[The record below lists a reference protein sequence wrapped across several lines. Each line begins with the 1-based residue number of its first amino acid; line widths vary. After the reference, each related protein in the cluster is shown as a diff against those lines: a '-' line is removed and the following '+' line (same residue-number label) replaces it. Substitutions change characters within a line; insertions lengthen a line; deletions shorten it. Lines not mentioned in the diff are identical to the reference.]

1 MKHRGLMLRAT
12 AVAVPAALTALFAT
26 AGAQAVSS
34 GHHDASAAAGRAV
47 AASASLST
55 KVTDKVIIVLRNQF
69 TAIPDSRTD
78 AATRSARVASLQR
91 PILSE
96 LASTHARNVKSFSLV
111 NAVAATVS
119 PAEAARLQADP
130 QVKEV
135 IPDLPVK
142 LATLTSPAK
151 PTAKGL
157 KPLPGACAPHG
168 HVQLNPEAILNIHA
182 ATQSGKGA
190 AAQSLGYTGA
200 GVKVGFIADGLDVN
214 NPDFIRANGKHVFV
228 DYEDFS
234 GVGTNAP
241 TDGGEAFLDAS
252 SIAAQGR
259 HVYNVA
265 TYGTKLDETC
275 NIRILGVA
283 PGASLVGMAFVS
295 DFLFNSGLLEA
306 INYAVTRDHVNVL
319 NESFGEN
326 PFPDEESLDLI
337 DQANDAAVKAGVTV
351 VVASGDSGVTNTI
364 ASPASDPNVISAGA
378 TTTYR
383 SYAQTGIAGITT
395 PGVKGWLDNNISGLS
410 SGGFDQTGATVD
422 VVAPGDLNW
431 ALCTPKPAMYGACT
445 NFAGKPASVEQ
456 TGGTSEASPLTAGTA
471 ALVIQA
477 YAQAH
482 HGQVPTPATVKQI
495 IMSTAENIGA
505 PAEQQGAGMIDAYQ
519 AVLAA
524 RNYPGSTQAP
534 KGNAILD
541 STTQLNAVGQPGTS
555 EQFSETLTNDGSS
568 SQTIK
573 LTSHTL
579 GAYQSVLT
587 EPLTLTAKSG
597 YNATVKFTVPP
608 GQARLNV
615 ADALVGGLNLSL
627 IAPNGD
633 FAFYN
638 LPQGFG
644 DYGDAQVSNP
654 EPGTWTAL
662 LNGVPLLTS
671 GNLPTQFEA
680 STATWQ
686 PFGTLSASSL
696 TLAPG
701 ASGSFT
707 LTVPT
712 PSQPGDESGLIVLH
726 SSAGSPSFAAT
737 TSIPVTLRALAPTP
751 NPSTTFTGTLTGGNG
766 RSGSTGQTNYY
777 QFQVPSGLKALNAEV
792 SIANPNN
799 TFFAELV
806 DPTTGEVASTAF
818 NGLVQL
824 NSTGEPEYTF
834 ENSAELHVLNPNPG
848 MWTLI
853 IDFFSAVS
861 GTAVSA
867 PFTVT
872 LNDTPVTT
880 SQSGLPSGTVLAAGT
895 PVTAY
900 LNVTNNTNAPEA
912 YFVDARLST
921 QATVSLAP
929 QVTAYLPLPDFGVA
943 PTWLVP
949 SETSSVSATVT
960 ATKPLFFDLGYTFGD
975 PDVMSST
982 GTTATA
988 TLSASQLAG
997 GLWTEAPSLAGA
1009 AGRKGFKTVT
1019 AHLTMTATTAGFN
1032 NDITSS
1038 TGDLWLGSTNVNI
1051 GYNPYVVNPGQ
1062 SLSIPVTITPTGTA
1076 GSTVSGTI
1084 YLDDTSDIP
1093 GILGINGLFTNAPVA
1108 SAVAAFPYSYT
1119 VGG

>member
-1 MKHRGLMLRAT
+1 MKHRGIMLRAT
-12 AVAVPAALTALFAT
+12 AIAVPAALAALFAT
-26 AGAQAVSS
+26 AGAQAVSTGREGAATT
-34 GHHDASAAAGRAV
+34 GHAA
-47 AASASLST
+47 AASATLST

-69 TAIPDSRTD
+69 TALPDSRAD
-78 AATRSARVASLQR
+78 ATTRSARVASLQR
-91 PILSE
+91 PILSQ
-96 LASTHARNVKSFSLV
+96 LASTHARNVKSISLV
-111 NAVAATVS
+111 DAVTATVS
-119 PAEAARLQADP
+119 PAEAARLQANP

-135 IPDLPVK
+135 IPDEPIK

-157 KPLPGACAPHG
+157 KPLPGACAAHG
-168 HVQLNPEAILNIHA
+168 HVQLDPEAIENIHA

-190 AAQSLGYTGA
+190 AAQNLGYTGA

-234 GVGTNAP
+234 GAGTNSP

-283 PGASLVGMAFVS
+283 PGASLVGMAFTD

-337 DQANDAAVKAGVTV
+337 DQANDAAVSAGVTV
-351 VVASGDSGVTNTI
+351 VVASGDSGPTNTI
-364 ASPASDPNVISAGA
+364 GSPATDPNVISAGA

-383 SYAQTGIAGITT
+383 SYAQTGIAGITA
-395 PGVKGWLDNNISGLS
+395 PGVKGWLDNNISGIS
-410 SGGFDQTGATVD
+410 SGGFDQSGATVD

-431 ALCTPKPAMYGACT
+431 ALCTPKPNMYFACT

-482 HGQVPTPATVKQI
+482 HGQHPTPAVVKQI

-541 STTQLNAVGQPGTS
+541 SATQLNAAGQPGS
-555 EQFSETLTNDGSS
+555 SQQFSETLTNDGASS
-568 SQTIK
+568 TTVK
-573 LTSHTL
+573 LSSHTL
-579 GAYQSVLT
+579 SAYQPVLT

-615 ADALVGGLNLSL
+615 ADALVGGVNLSL

-633 FAFYN
+633 FAEYN

-644 DYGDAQVSNP
+644 DYGDAQVTNP
-654 EPGTWTAL
+654 EAGTWTAL
-662 LNGVPLLTS
+662 VNGVPLQG
-671 GNLPTQFEA
+671 GNAATQFQA

-701 ASGSFT
+701 ATGTFT
-707 LTVPT
+707 LTVPA
-712 PSQPGDESGLIVLH
+712 PSQPGDQSGSIVLH

-737 TSIPVTLRALAPTP
+737 TSIPVTLRSYAPTP
-751 NPSTTFTGTLTGGNG
+751 SPSTTFTGTLTGGNG

-777 QFQVPSGLKALNAEV
+777 QFQVPSGLKALNAEI
-792 SIANPNN
+792 SIGNPDN

-824 NSTGEPEYTF
+824 DATGEPQYTF
-834 ENSAELHVLNPNPG
+834 QNSAELHVLNPNPG
-848 MWTLI
+848 VWTLI

-872 LNDTPVTT
+872 LNDTPVTAT
-880 SQSGLPSGTVLAAGT
+880 QTGLPAGATLAAGT

-921 QATVSLAP
+921 QSTISLAP
-929 QVTAYLPLPDFGVA
+929 QLTSSLPLPDFGVA

-949 SETSSVSATVT
+949 SETTSVT
-960 ATKPLFFDLGYTFGD
+960 ATVSAAQKLFFDLGYTFGD
-975 PDVMSST
+975 PDVMST
-982 GTTATA
+982 IGTTATA
-988 TLSASQLAG
+988 TASASQVAG

-1009 AGRKGFKTVT
+1009 AGRKGFKSVN

-1032 NDITSS
+1032 KDITSS
-1038 TGDLWLGSTNVNI
+1038 TGDLWLGSTNANL
-1051 GYNPYVVNPGQ
+1051 GFNPYVVNPGQ
-1062 SLSIPVTITPTGTA
+1062 SLSIPVTITPSGTA
-1076 GSTVSGTI
+1076 GSMVSGTI

-1119 VGG
+1119 ISG